1 VSTDLV
7 YGRGAVREALRGG
20 REVKE
25 LLATERAAAAEPWLA
40 EARPKLRPERE
51 LSELA
56 GTRNHQGALARVE
69 PYRYA
74 DAFELAALE
83 RALLVVLDRACD
95 ATDLGGLCRAAA
107 GAGATG
113 VVVPAGAAAVVTPA
127 VARAAAGAIE
137 HLPIAV
143 VSSPARFL
151 EEIKRPR
158 LAVVGAEVDARV
170 SMWEADLRG
179 GLAVVLGGQGRT
191 LRPLVRRSCDVL
203 VAIPAGSIDSLG
215 LAAAAAVILYEARRQ
230 REA

>member
-51 LSELA
+51 LSEVA
-56 GTRNHQGALARVE
+56 GTRNHQGAVARVE

-74 DAFELAALE
+74 EALELAA
-83 RALLVVLDRACD
+83 RDQVLLVVLDRTCEPG
-95 ATDLGGLCRAAA
+95 DLGALCRAAA

-143 VSSPARFL
+143 VASPARFID
-151 EEIKRPR
+151 EIKRPG
-158 LAVVGAEVDARV
+158 LAAVGVEVDGKL
-170 SMWEADLRG
+170 SMWEADLG
-179 GLAVVLGGQGRT
+179 GGVAIVLGGQGRS

-203 VAIPAGSIDSLG
+203 VSIPAGSIDSLG

-230 REA
+230 REI